1 MRKNILSIGATL
13 LIWGILSFIIFSL
26 KPADMSNVNIYILI
40 TTLAGIFAFIVP
52 IILVSVR
59 KKMKIHTNK
68 NDALIVFIGALLFQL
83 LHNFPLLSN
92 GLLLT
97 DVLYSILLPAIIFA
111 ILFMIAEKMMNKR
124 AKPAA

>member
-1 MRKNILSIGATL
+1 MIALKATFV
-13 LIWGILSFIIFSL
+13 I
-26 KPADMSNVNIYILI
+26 V
-40 TTLAGIFAFIVP
+40 VP
-52 IILVSVR
+52 IILAVVR
-59 KKMKIHTNK
+59 KKMNVASNK
-68 NDALIVFIGALLFQL
+68 NDTLIVFIGALLFQL